1 MKAVGLYTVKYGCEK
16 SKHTV
21 NTKINNT
28 IVLILY
34 KYDDIIQLL

>member
-1 MKAVGLYTVKYGCEK
+1 MKAVGLYTVKCGYEK

-21 NTKINNT
+21 DTKINNT

-34 KYDDIIQLL
+34 KYGVIIQLL